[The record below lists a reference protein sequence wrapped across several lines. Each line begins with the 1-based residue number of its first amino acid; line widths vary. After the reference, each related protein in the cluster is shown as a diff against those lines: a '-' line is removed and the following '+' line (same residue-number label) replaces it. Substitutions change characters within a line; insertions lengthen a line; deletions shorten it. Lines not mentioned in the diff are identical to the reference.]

1 MAEKNSFILH
11 LKYGSIFAEMSD
23 KQAGVLIKA
32 IFNYIA
38 TGETMEGLNDVEVKT
53 AFKFIK
59 LDLDFANAKYEYTC
73 AQNSLNGKRG
83 GAPKGNSNA
92 KKQPKQANGCFE
104 TDRLK
109 NNPIDVEVDID
120 IEKEKLKKE
129 KAEILPL
136 FDAFWEAYPKKTTKK
151 ECSDWWKKNP
161 AKRQAAIAGLSWY
174 IRNTDPGFLLDPIRY
189 LKRERWQD
197 KPEDWQEARAAAKPQ
212 EPQIS
217 AEERAEQERWNSL
230 SEEERKAEL
239 DAYMAESGGPWK
251 PGG

>member
-104 TDRLK
+104 TGRLK
-109 NNPIDVEVDID
+109 NNPIDIDVDID

-129 KAEILPL
+129 KAELTALPPL
-136 FDAFWEAYPKKTTKK
+136 FAEFWEKYPKKTTKK
-151 ECSDWWKKNP
+151 ECMDWWKKNP
-161 AKRQAAIAGLSWY
+161 GKRQAAIAGLSWY
-174 IRNTDPGFLLDPIRY
+174 IRNTDPQYYLDPIRY

-197 KPEDWQEARAAAKPQ
+197 KPECWQENTAVAVPK
-212 EPQIS
+212 
-217 AEERAEQERWNSL
+217 AEEPVLSPEEFAEKKRWDSL
-230 SEEERKAEL
+230 TEAQRKAEL
-239 DAYMAESGGPWK
+239 DSILERG
-251 PGG
+251 

>member
-104 TDRLK
+104 TGRLK
-109 NNPIDVEVDID
+109 NNPIDIDVDID

-129 KAEILPL
+129 KGASLPS
-136 FDAFWEAYPKKTTKK
+136 FEDFWKAYPKKTTKK
-151 ECSDWWKKNP
+151 ECQDWWKKNP
-161 AKRQAAIAGLSWY
+161 AKRQAAIDGLEYYKRS
-174 IRNTDPGFLLDPIRY
+174 TDAQFYLDPIRY

-197 KPEDWQEARAAAKPQ
+197 MPDNYQSPAATTPPKPEERPLSAQEA
-212 EPQIS
+212 
-217 AEERAEQERWNSL
+217 AEKARWDSL
-230 SEEERKAEL
+230 SEAERKAEL
-239 DAYMAESGGPWK
+239 DAILRG
-251 PGG
+251 

>member
-59 LDLDFANAKYEYTC
+59 LDLDYNNAKYTELC
-73 AQNSLNGKRG
+73 EKRAAWGRSGGKSKKDEKKASAESISLQDKHKPPYASSESISKHN
-83 GAPKGNSNA
+83 
-92 KKQPKQANGCFE
+92 
-104 TDRLK
+104 
-109 NNPIDVEVDID
+109 DVVVDID
-120 IEKEKLKKE
+120 IDKEKEKLKKE

-136 FDAFWEAYPKKTTKK
+136 FADFWERYPKKTTKK
-151 ECSDWWKKNP
+151 ECLDWWKKNP
-161 AKRQAAIAGLSWY
+161 AKRQAAIDGLAYY
-174 IRNTDPGFLLDPIRY
+174 IAHTDAQYYLDPIRY

-197 KPEDWQEARAAAKPQ
+197 APENYQSPAATPPP
-212 EPQIS
+212 EPEERPLS
-217 AEERAEQERWNSL
+217 AEEQAEQARWDSL
-230 SEEERKAEL
+230 SEAERKAEL
-239 DAYMAESGGPWK
+239 DAILK
-251 PGG
+251 T